1 MSNAIIILIYIGL
14 TLLII
19 GICYL
24 LGLFNSRGTAG
35 PRRYKLGER
44 WDTGPLW
51 FVGKPKEGT
60 AAHTGHRALTA
71 GSTDPSAPT
80 VVGGASGTW

>member
-24 LGLFNSRGTAG
+24 LGMYNMRGKAG

-44 WDTGPLW
+44 WDSGPLW
-51 FVGKPKEGT
+51 FVGRPKAGT
-60 AAHTGHRALTA
+60 SAHTGYRALTP
-71 GSTDPSAPT
+71 GSVDQSAPT